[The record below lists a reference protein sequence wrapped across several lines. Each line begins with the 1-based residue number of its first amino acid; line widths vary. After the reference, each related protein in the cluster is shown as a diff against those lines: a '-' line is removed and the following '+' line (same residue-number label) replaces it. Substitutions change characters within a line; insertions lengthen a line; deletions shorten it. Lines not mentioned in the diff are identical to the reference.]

1 MIMPEG
7 CDGNAQMKL
16 IIFSLSL
23 LSLIGSTLT
32 LGREAKAVYFSR
44 NSEREI
50 FYDLAFGTDP
60 IDLPLSSG
68 GKKKVLETCA
78 GALQGA
84 MYAFQPNEVRR
95 AMDSRCA
102 AFASRI
108 LVLDPTYSAAHTVL
122 MLSSAAPEV
131 SADPLVMSQL
141 TGPSGSWNAK
151 LRLFKGI
158 PLYGTGKSDVDAALR
173 SDILFLV
180 QTYGGR
186 VWLARL
192 YKKNDASRPVIVE
205 TIDERPTN
213 EKAHFLRE
221 VAKLG

>member
-1 MIMPEG
+1 
-7 CDGNAQMKL
+7 MKL
-16 IIFSLSL
+16 IVFLLSL
-23 LSLIGSTLT
+23 FSLIGSTLT
-32 LGREAKAVYFSR
+32 LGREVKAAYFSR

-50 FYDLAFGTDP
+50 FYELAFGTDP

-68 GKKKVLETCA
+68 GKREVLETCA
-78 GALQGA
+78 GALQGT
-84 MYAFQPNEVRR
+84 MYAFQPNEVRQ

-108 LVLDPTYSAAHTVL
+108 LVLDPTYSAAYTVQ
-122 MLSSAAPEV
+122 MLSSADPEA

-151 LRLFKGI
+151 LRLFKGMS
-158 PLYGTGKSDVDAALR
+158 LYGTGKSDVDAALR

-192 YKKNDASRPVIVE
+192 YKKNDTARTVIVE
-205 TIDERPTN
+205 TIDKRPTS
-213 EKAHFLRE
+213 EKTHFLRE